1 MRHRLRPFWPV
12 FVTLALIG
20 CQHAGGPG
28 VTPGGTVPNGGTTPQ
43 PTATPPGDRDVQS
56 PTPAPTPVTPQG
68 YRIESFFGNGD
79 AGSSGDGS
87 LAVDARIYKPSSLAP
102 GPDGRI
108 YVSDFG
114 LYMVRSADLAS
125 GIAFHVYGT
134 NEPKDASESVK
145 AVEAPVA
152 QPEGLAFDS
161 KGRLFVA
168 QYGFPGGIPG
178 KVRMVDALGNTY
190 TFAGGGTEP
199 VADDAYALDVEL
211 SNPSGI
217 VFDGQDNLYVAEYSG
232 NRIIRIDADRRVT
245 IVAGTGVGG
254 TAGDG
259 GPATQAQLNGP
270 NRMAF
275 DPQGRLVFADEN
287 NHRIRRIEKD
297 GTLVTIAGSGVMGF
311 GGDGGPAVAAELSG
325 PGAVAFDP
333 AGNLLI
339 ADSNNNCVRRVTAD
353 GKIQTIAGQGGPLYG
368 DSGDGGPALEAM
380 MDYPYGLYVDA
391 QGSIYVSDRG
401 NRRVRVLRPNS

>member
-1 MRHRLRPFWPV
+1 MRHRLRPLWPV
-12 FVTLALIG
+12 LVTLVLIG
-20 CQHAGGPG
+20 CQHSGGPG
-28 VTPGGTVPNGGTTPQ
+28 VDPVGTRPDASPTPQ
-43 PTATPPGDRDVQS
+43 ASGSPDRDVQS
-56 PTPAPTPVTPQG
+56 PTPSPTPVAAEA
-68 YRIESFFGNGD
+68 YRIEAFFGNGTG
-79 AGSSGDGS
+79 GSSGDGGP
-87 LAVDARIYKPSSLAP
+87 AVDARLYKPSSVVA

-114 LYMVRSADLAS
+114 LYMVRGADPAN

-134 NEPKDASESVK
+134 NEPRDASESIK

-199 VADDAYALDVEL
+199 VADGAYALDVEL
-211 SNPSGI
+211 SNPTGI
-217 VFDGQDNLYVAEYSG
+217 VFDDQNNLYVAEYG
-232 NRIIRIDADRRVT
+232 AHRILRIDPDRKITV
-245 IVAGTGVGG
+245 VAGTGVSG

-259 GPATQAQLNGP
+259 GAATQAQLNGP
-270 NRMAF
+270 HRMAF
-275 DPQGRLVFADEN
+275 DPQGRLVFADEG

-297 GTLVTIAGSGVMGF
+297 GKLVTIAGSGVMGF
-311 GGDGGPAVAAELSG
+311 SGDGGPAVAADLSG
-325 PGAVAFDP
+325 PGAIAYDL
-333 AGNLLI
+333 AGNLI
-339 ADSNNNCVRRVTAD
+339 ITDSNNNCVRRVTPD
-353 GKIQTIAGQGGPLYG
+353 GIIQTIAGQGGPIYG

-380 MDYPYGLYVDA
+380 MDYPYGLHVDA
-391 QGSIYVSDRG
+391 QGNIYVADRG
-401 NRRVRVLRPNS
+401 NRRVRILKPVS